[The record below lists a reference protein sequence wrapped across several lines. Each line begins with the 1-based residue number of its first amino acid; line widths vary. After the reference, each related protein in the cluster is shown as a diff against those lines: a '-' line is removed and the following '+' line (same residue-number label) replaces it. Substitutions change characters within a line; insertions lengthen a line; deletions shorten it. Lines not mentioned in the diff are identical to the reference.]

1 MYHIQIHRAANSRLF
16 DIDPIN
22 PLEGI
27 DDRLAT
33 VDEERIGET
42 GGDDLHGHA
51 GFDADAVKLRP
62 RLGRDQESGHMLIS
76 VCGFAKNASRKY
88 TKNLP

>member
-22 PLEGI
+22 ALESI
-27 DDRLAT
+27 DDGLTA
-33 VDEERIGET
+33 VDQERIGKA
-42 GGDDLHGHA
+42 GSDDLHGHA

-88 TKNLP
+88 NKILP